1 MFFFN
6 ENISKLFPLVSTY
19 MGKIT
24 ELIDQNVA
32 KKEEGFFILIGW
44 FLVHIW
50 LVKWLD
56 SLILSLVHKF

>member
-1 MFFFN
+1 
-6 ENISKLFPLVSTY
+6 
-19 MGKIT
+19 MGNIT

-32 KKEEGFFILIGW
+32 KKNGILILIVW

-56 SLILSLVHKF
+56 SLTLSLVHKF